1 MAIKTIKYK
10 NITWHHIDEVNKDA
24 LDFLKSNYRFH
35 PLDLG
40 DVAAEIGESKIDIYK
55 NYFFLILC
63 FPILNRASGRIDLME
78 MDIFCGP
85 DYLVTVQK
93 GKYKAMRDLYY
104 RLQNNTKNRQ
114 SFFGE
119 NSGYLLYRVLDVLYR
134 DAKFINSYIARKAR
148 ELEDEVYNEDSN
160 KETAREIAYLRK
172 KILSLKRIYAPQD
185 EVATALTKLKVSFLP
200 EDLNNYFDDI
210 DDQIDKVLNFLENQ
224 KSAMKDL
231 LEVYD
236 SLMNHATNKVIKILT
251 VISVGMLPLTLLSGI
266 YGMNI
271 DLPWANSPSL
281 VLGMFVFL
289 LLFILL
295 VMYIFK
301 RKKLL

>member
-1 MAIKTIKYK
+1 M
-10 NITWHHIDEVNKDA
+10 
-24 LDFLKSNYRFH
+24 
-35 PLDLG
+35 
-40 DVAAEIGESKIDIYK
+40 
-55 NYFFLILC
+55 
-63 FPILNRASGRIDLME
+63 
-78 MDIFCGP
+78 
-85 DYLVTVQK
+85 
-93 GKYKAMRDLYY
+93 
-104 RLQNNTKNRQ
+104 
-114 SFFGE
+114 
-119 NSGYLLYRVLDVLYR
+119 DVLYR

-236 SLMNHATNKVIKILT
+236 SLMNHATNKVICDSDFCRHAPTDTCRNMDEYRFAMGKL
-251 VISVGMLPLTLLSGI
+251 
-266 YGMNI
+266 
-271 DLPWANSPSL
+271 PSL
-281 VLGMFVFL
+281 VLGMFVFYYC
-289 LLFILL
+289 LFCW
-295 VMYIFK
+295 
-301 RKKLL
+301 